1 MNYSDK
7 DHHLEYLKVYEYKD
21 KIRYGNTN
29 DGGYV
34 CALLDN
40 YDVYISIGV
49 GEDESFS
56 RDVLDMYNIDSYAF
70 DGSISTLPQNM
81 PNKIKFIEKYI
92 NTFSDDMNDNLEWLF
107 SKYNNIFMKMDI
119 EGAEYKYILSLDENK
134 LLKIKQ
140 LVFELHAINDNN
152 HYGSGNECT
161 LFTDMSGDE
170 SYAMKLNFF
179 KKMATTH
186 YLVHV
191 HANNGG
197 GYTII
202 NNNYI
207 PNVIEV
213 AYIRKDLIPTPKLN
227 TQKFPVN
234 NLDYNNY
241 SHCPPSPELS
251 FPPFCF

>member
-1 MNYSDK
+1 
-7 DHHLEYLKVYEYKD
+7 
-21 KIRYGNTN
+21 
-29 DGGYV
+29 
-34 CALLDN
+34 
-40 YDVYISIGV
+40 
-49 GEDESFS
+49 
-56 RDVLDMYNIDSYAF
+56 
-70 DGSISTLPQNM
+70 
-81 PNKIKFIEKYI
+81 
-92 NTFSDDMNDNLEWLF
+92 MNDNLEWLF

-140 LVFELHAINDNN
+140 IVFELHAINDNN
-152 HYGSGNECT
+152 YYGIQNECT
-161 LFTDMSGDE
+161 LFTDMSSAE
-170 SYAMKLNFF
+170 SYTMKLIFF

-241 SHCPPSPELS
+241 SHYPPSPELS